1 MAHEIVIERLRR
13 KGFEGPDGSADRT
26 LPLKGVE
33 NGTLRV
39 VFLFDAGSSLL
50 RWPHKGTMEVRGDH
64 ILQHALQKLGID
76 VICVF
81 SPQWKPPGVFEPA
94 PGTHRWEVQIYDS
107 RCIPSELSFGDYS
120 ILEKLAQNLPRVS
133 IDAFQ
138 ARSMHKNGRLDPKN
152 LEASRH
158 LYLPFEIS
166 WPRGVPFMNISSR
179 MLHDILA
186 GRIGS
191 AEPWDPQRNPFEI
204 ALQQGQVIKGTSF
217 ESGGNETDDDYV
229 VFEFDYDYARQDFA
243 IPKK

>member
-107 RCIPSELSFGDYS
+107 RCIPSEVSFSDFPISGKS
-120 ILEKLAQNLPRVS
+120 WLRISLVSLLMHFKLDQCIRTADLIR
-133 IDAFQ
+133 
-138 ARSMHKNGRLDPKN
+138 
-152 LEASRH
+152 
-158 LYLPFEIS
+158 
-166 WPRGVPFMNISSR
+166 
-179 MLHDILA
+179 
-186 GRIGS
+186 RI
-191 AEPWDPQRNPFEI
+191 
-204 ALQQGQVIKGTSF
+204 
-217 ESGGNETDDDYV
+217 
-229 VFEFDYDYARQDFA
+229 
-243 IPKK
+243 